1 MNSATAPSCGY
12 SLLVISG
19 DRANMQLMALLIARR
34 GDLTLRTAR
43 SGVDG
48 LEVALT
54 TQPNAIVL
62 DTNYKDTWAKE
73 VIRSLKGNPVTSH
86 IPVIA
91 VSTDALPAQIQAGL
105 KAGIQRYLTKPYMLS
120 DFMAAIDDSLGY
132 ALRSPL

>member
-1 MNSATAPSCGY
+1 
-12 SLLVISG
+12 
-19 DRANMQLMALLIARR
+19 MQLMTLLIARR

-48 LEVALT
+48 LELALT

-91 VSTDALPAQIQAGL
+91 VSSDALPAQIQAGL
-105 KAGIQRYLTKPYMLS
+105 KAGIHRYLTKPYMLS